1 MDVQKKD
8 MENSLESKDSKDKK
22 IAGKKIVIIGG
33 ISAGTSAAAKARRL
47 SDDAEIVIYEKYKYI
62 SYATCGLPYFVSG
75 KIPALDNLLVNT
87 VKQFELRFNMKV
99 NTLSEVIKINPE
111 NKSLIIKDL
120 NTDNLFN
127 DTYDKLIIATG
138 TAAINFNQEML
149 TAKNVFMHRTIDDAI
164 RLKDYMEETANKP
177 EKSLNAVII
186 GGGYIGLEL
195 VEAFLAKG
203 FKVTII
209 EKTNQILPLFDSEII
224 EYLESYLL
232 EKGVSILKKEEVKY
246 FKKDDNDILIKLN
259 TSSGKE
265 FSPDI
270 LIFSIGTKPEVK
282 LAQDCG
288 IAIGSSGAITVDEYL
303 NTSEPDI
310 YAAGDCCE
318 CKNFINGKKQSYNLA
333 SIANIQGRCAGYNAA
348 GGSSKYTDA
357 IPTSIIKILDVA
369 IGKTGMSLKEAK
381 SLGINSKKIELHSL
395 HHAGYYPGASMMH
408 MMLIYNE
415 DSGDI
420 LGFEAIG
427 KEGIDKKTDII
438 SVAIRARMKIW
449 EIVSLNLSY
458 QPAYGS
464 AKDPINIL
472 GMIGENIFK
481 KEVKFIDPEELKEKL
496 ANNESITVLDVRTRK
511 EYSLGH
517 IDTAINIPIDELRDN
532 IDKLDKDWNIVV
544 YCRTSYRSYLTYRIL
559 KNKGFNNVWNL
570 NGSYL
575 SWVRKM

>member
-8 MENSLESKDSKDKK
+8 MENNLESKNSKDKK

-127 DTYDKLIIATG
+127 ETYDKLIIATG
-138 TAAINFNQEML
+138 TTALKFNREIL

-164 RLKDYMEETANKP
+164 RLKDYLEETANKP

-186 GGGYIGLEL
+186 GGGFIGLEL
-195 VEAFLAKG
+195 IEAFLAKG
-203 FKVTII
+203 FKITII

-265 FSPDI
+265 FSPDV
-270 LIFSIGTKPEVK
+270 LIFSIGAKPEVK
-282 LAQDCG
+282 LAQECG
-288 IAIGSSGAITVDEYL
+288 IVIGSSGAIIVDEYL
-303 NTSEPDI
+303 NTSAPDI

-318 CKNFINGKKQSYNLA
+318 CKNFINGNKQSYNLA

-381 SLGINSKKIELHSL
+381 SLGLNSKKIELHSL

-438 SVAIRARMKIW
+438 SVAMRARMKIW
-449 EIVSLNLSY
+449 ELVSLNLSY

-496 ANNESITVLDVRTRK
+496 ANSESIVVLDVRTRK
-511 EYSLGH
+511 EYGLGH

-532 IDKLDKDWNIVV
+532 IDKLDKDWNIIA
-544 YCRTSYRSYLTYRIL
+544 YCRTSYRSYLAYRIL

>member
-1 MDVQKKD
+1 MGDNLGS
-8 MENSLESKDSKDKK
+8 ENSKNKK
-22 IAGKKIVIIGG
+22 TAGEKIVIIGG

-47 SDDAEIVIYEKYKYI
+47 SEDAEIIIYEKYKYI
-62 SYATCGLPYFVSG
+62 SYATCGLPYFVSD
-75 KIPALDNLLVNT
+75 KIPALDDLLINT
-87 VKQFELRFNMKV
+87 VKQFELRFNTKV
-99 NTLSEVIKINPE
+99 NTLCEVIKIDPE
-111 NKSLIIKDL
+111 QKRLVIKDL
-120 NTDNLFN
+120 NTGNLFN

-138 TAAINFNQEML
+138 TEAINFNQEIL

-164 RLKDYMEETANKP
+164 RLKDYIREIANKP
-177 EKSLNAVII
+177 EKSLNAVIV

-195 VEAFLAKG
+195 VEAFLAKD

-232 EKGVSILKKEEVKY
+232 EKGVNLLKEEEVKD

-270 LIFSIGTKPEVK
+270 LVFSIGIKPEVNI
-282 LAQDCG
+282 ARDCG
-288 IAIGSSGAITVDEYL
+288 IAIGDSGAIIMDEYL
-303 NTSEPDI
+303 NTSAPDI

-333 SIANIQGRCAGYNAA
+333 SVANIQGRCAGYNAA
-348 GGSSKYTDA
+348 GGNSNYFDA
-357 IPTSIIKILDVA
+357 IPTSIIKVIDVA
-369 IGKTGMSLKEAK
+369 IGITGMSLKEAK

-427 KEGIDKKTDII
+427 KEGIDKKIDII

-449 EIVSLNLSY
+449 ELVTLNLSY

-481 KEVKFIDPEELKEKL
+481 KEVKFIDIEELKEKL
-496 ANNESITVLDVRTRK
+496 VKNESVMIIDVRTRK
-511 EYSLGH
+511 EYARGH
-517 IDTAINIPIDELRDN
+517 IDTAINIPVDELRDN
-532 IDKLDKDWNIVV
+532 IDGLDKDSNIIV
-544 YCRTSYRSYLTYRIL
+544 YCRTSYRSNLAYRIL
-559 KNKGFNNVWNL
+559 KNTGFKSVCNL

-575 SWVRKM
+575 SWVRKL

>member
-1 MDVQKKD
+1 
-8 MENSLESKDSKDKK
+8 
-22 IAGKKIVIIGG
+22 
-33 ISAGTSAAAKARRL
+33 
-47 SDDAEIVIYEKYKYI
+47 
-62 SYATCGLPYFVSG
+62 
-75 KIPALDNLLVNT
+75 
-87 VKQFELRFNMKV
+87 
-99 NTLSEVIKINPE
+99 
-111 NKSLIIKDL
+111 
-120 NTDNLFN
+120 
-127 DTYDKLIIATG
+127 
-138 TAAINFNQEML
+138 
-149 TAKNVFMHRTIDDAI
+149 
-164 RLKDYMEETANKP
+164 
-177 EKSLNAVII
+177 
-186 GGGYIGLEL
+186 
-195 VEAFLAKG
+195 
-203 FKVTII
+203 
-209 EKTNQILPLFDSEII
+209 
-224 EYLESYLL
+224 
-232 EKGVSILKKEEVKY
+232 
-246 FKKDDNDILIKLN
+246 
-259 TSSGKE
+259 
-265 FSPDI
+265 
-270 LIFSIGTKPEVK
+270 
-282 LAQDCG
+282 
-288 IAIGSSGAITVDEYL
+288 
-303 NTSEPDI
+303 
-310 YAAGDCCE
+310 
-318 CKNFINGKKQSYNLA
+318 
-333 SIANIQGRCAGYNAA
+333 
-348 GGSSKYTDA
+348 
-357 IPTSIIKILDVA
+357 
-369 IGKTGMSLKEAK
+369 MSLKEAK

-532 IDKLDKDWNIVV
+532 IDKLDKDWNIVA
-544 YCRTSYRSYLTYRIL
+544 YCRTSYRSYLAYRIL